1 MSERPV
7 ERRVPGWMVFVVLLL
22 LVGAA
27 ATAILLGP
35 RR

>member
-1 MSERPV
+1 MAEA
-7 ERRVPGWMVFVVLLL
+7 RRVPGWVVLLAVAL

-27 ATAILLGP
+27 AAVILLGP